1 MQKIFSSTLS
11 SCSRAGSSTGRGNGT
26 DGDELETNG
35 VGAAPARQGRS
46 QDGRVLGGAG
56 VDDGRSDEAL
66 QTTYQRTTTAY
77 GAGER

>member
-1 MQKIFSSTLS
+1 
-11 SCSRAGSSTGRGNGT
+11 
-26 DGDELETNG
+26 